1 VTEAVA
7 WARPVDEVAVW
18 APPRA
23 AVEAADGTEVALHA
37 GVQAA
42 AAVTEAVPHAGVRAA
57 DATSPQAEA
66 RVVDEVEAAISVHF
80 LDAVRARS
88 EVAAAE
94 PVARSAVD
102 YFPRVSRELRCA

>member
-37 GVQAA
+37 GV
-42 AAVTEAVPHAGVRAA
+42 RAA

-66 RVVDEVEAAISVHF
+66 RVVDEVEAAPRGVQAAISVHF